1 MSGTCSMKFNK
12 LQSFGWFCPTLRE
25 ERAEHAFFL
34 SSPSMGIPSFGGACL
49 ALPPRGRSTPHRGVS
64 LVIWLARPAR
74 DIESLAGHHGRFAKS
89 KPRSGNASHPPKL
102 AYRGVCKMSTRS
114 IQQVCIY
121 TSKPSWAYLLLTTPG
136 AQDCLFLFG
145 DRMRRRAPAV
155 WRPGF

>member
-1 MSGTCSMKFNK
+1 MKFNK

-74 DIESLAGHHGRFAKS
+74 DIESLAGHRGRFAKS

-102 AYRGVCKMSTRS
+102 AYRDKDANLFRVFCSSEKGSARRATM
-114 IQQVCIY
+114 
-121 TSKPSWAYLLLTTPG
+121 
-136 AQDCLFLFG
+136 LFLCAQG
-145 DRMRRRAPAV
+145 MRRSRPAAF
-155 WRPGF
+155 GADTK